1 MLIIRDI
8 EVENRLDKI
17 ANEFSK
23 AKKFPPFVSL
33 HEGYAVLKEEIEEFW
48 DIVKSYKYNETDD
61 SQIEYLKHAEK
72 ELIQIAAMAV
82 KNLQLVESMKAKIQ
96 GKKS

>member
-33 HEGYAVLKEEIEEFW
+33 
-48 DIVKSYKYNETDD
+48 T
-61 SQIEYLKHAEK
+61 
-72 ELIQIAAMAV
+72 
-82 KNLQLVESMKAKIQ
+82 
-96 GKKS
+96 